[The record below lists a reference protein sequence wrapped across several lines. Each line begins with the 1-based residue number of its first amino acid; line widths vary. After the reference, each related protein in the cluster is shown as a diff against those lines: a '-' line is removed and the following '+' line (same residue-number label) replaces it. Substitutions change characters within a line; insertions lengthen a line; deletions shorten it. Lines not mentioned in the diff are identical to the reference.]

1 MIGLDMSSTAIKAI
15 IDDPTALGDRF
26 SAASSSKLADLGIT
40 NSMAVTILDGYTEGF
55 RIVFILNACL
65 SALAAITSFLM
76 IRHKELSRGDEDQ
89 LKASARAGGP
99 EKDKDDASVQVLPA
113 GTAHD
118 IEKACSVLEQYG
130 QQDSHTRGTNRVQTT
145 SC

>member
-1 MIGLDMSSTAIKAI
+1 MGLGMSSTAIKAI

-40 NSMAVTILDGYTEGF
+40 NSMAVAILDGYTEGF

-65 SALAAITSFLM
+65 SALAAIASFVM
-76 IRHKELSRGDEDQ
+76 IRHKELSRGDDDH
-89 LKASARAGGP
+89 LKASAHADSS
-99 EKDKDDASVQVLPA
+99 EKDKDGVSVQVLPA

-130 QQDSHTRGTNRVQTT
+130 QQEYHTRSTDGVRTT
-145 SC
+145 PC

>member
-1 MIGLDMSSTAIKAI
+1 MIGLGMSSAAIKAI
-15 IDDPTALGDRF
+15 IDDPTVLGDRF

-40 NSMAVTILDGYTEGF
+40 DSMAVTILDGYTKGF

-89 LKASARAGGP
+89 LKAAAQASGS
-99 EKDKDDASVQVLPA
+99 EKDKDDASVQVMP
-113 GTAHD
+113 TATAQD

-130 QQDSHTRGTNRVQTT
+130 QQESRSRSVDSVHTT
-145 SC
+145 SV